1 MSLARLKMST
11 GAVAEAGAVLSSLYS
26 QFSEGFETKDLCEAR
41 ALLAYLNQSRPVNLR
56 MLKRG

>member
-1 MSLARLKMST
+1 MST
-11 GAVAEAGAVLSSLYS
+11 GAVAEAGAVLSSVYS